1 MKISKK
7 ILKTVHFDAKSG
19 QKSFMTNQEIFMNNH
34 RKFHRNITL
43 WQIFL
48 FGSFLVLWELAAFLG
63 WIDSFFF
70 CSPSIVVISFYR
82 MLVGEGLLMHI
93 GYSLLEIIASFFI
106 IFVASFLIA
115 VLLWYYLSLA
125 RIMEPFLVVLNALPK
140 SALAPLFIVW
150 IGTGT
155 KTIIVAGISVA
166 IFGSIINLY
175 SGFRETDPDK
185 LLLIQ
190 TLGGDRLDMLTK
202 VVIPAAVPNVISVMK
217 VNIGLAL
224 VGVIIGEFFAGRR
237 GLGYLI
243 IYGTQVFKLD
253 MVLTSIIILC
263 FLAMLLYKVVQ
274 YFEHMYLRGGTLAK

>member
-1 MKISKK
+1 
-7 ILKTVHFDAKSG
+7 
-19 QKSFMTNQEIFMNNH
+19 
-34 RKFHRNITL
+34 
-43 WQIFL
+43 
-48 FGSFLVLWELAAFLG
+48 
-63 WIDSFFF
+63 
-70 CSPSIVVISFYR
+70 
-82 MLVGEGLLMHI
+82 MHL
-93 GYSLLEIIASFFI
+93 GYSLLEILISFVL
-106 IFVASFLIA
+106 IFVISFVVA
-115 VLLWYYLSLA
+115 VLLWYYLALS
-125 RIMEPFLVVLNALPK
+125 RILEPFLVVLNALPK

-150 IGTGT
+150 IGTGS

-166 IFGSIINLY
+166 LFGSIINLY
-175 SGFRETDPDK
+175 SGFRETDPEK

-202 VVIPAAVPNVISVMK
+202 VVIPAAIPNIISVMK

-263 FLAMLLYKVVQ
+263 GLAMVLYKVVQ
-274 YFEHMYLRGGTLAK
+274 SLEHVYLRSGTVTK

>member
-1 MKISKK
+1 
-7 ILKTVHFDAKSG
+7 
-19 QKSFMTNQEIFMNNH
+19 MTRQEQFIKNH
-34 RKFHRNITL
+34 KRFHRMIALAQIGLFLTL
-43 WQIFL
+43 
-48 FGSFLVLWELAAFLG
+48 LVLWETAARLE

-70 CSPSIVVISFYR
+70 CSPSIVVTCFVN
-82 MLVGEGLLMHI
+82 MLLKEELLVHL
-93 GYSLLEIIASFFI
+93 GFSLLEIILSFII

-115 VLLWYYLSLA
+115 VLLWYYLALS

-166 IFGSIINLY
+166 LFGSIINLY
-175 SGFRETDPDK
+175 SGFRETDPEK
-185 LLLIQ
+185 ILLIQ
-190 TLGGDRLDMLTK
+190 TLGGDRLDILTK
-202 VVIPAAVPNVISVMK
+202 VVIPSAVPNIISVMK

-263 FLAMLLYKVVQ
+263 FLAMVLYKIVQ
-274 YFEHMYLRGGTLAK
+274 YIEHIYLRSGTFAK

>member
-1 MKISKK
+1 MTRQEQFMK
-7 ILKTVHFDAKSG
+7 
-19 QKSFMTNQEIFMNNH
+19 NH
-34 RKFHRNITL
+34 ERFHRMIAL
-43 WQIFL
+43 AQVGLFL
-48 FGSFLVLWELAAFLG
+48 SLLILWESAARLK
-63 WIDSFFF
+63 WLDSFFF
-70 CSPSIVVISFYR
+70 CSPSIVVTCFIK
-82 MLVGEGLLMHI
+82 MLLGEQLMMHI
-93 GYSLLEIIASFFI
+93 GYSLLEIAISFLI
-106 IFVASFLIA
+106 IFISSFLIA
-115 VLLWYYLSLA
+115 VLLWYFLALSRVL
-125 RIMEPFLVVLNALPK
+125 EPFLVVLNALPK

-175 SGFRETDPDK
+175 SGFRETDPEK
-185 LLLIQ
+185 ILLIQ
-190 TLGGDRLDMLTK
+190 TLGGDRLDILTK
-202 VVIPAAVPNVISVMK
+202 VVIPSAVPNIISVMK

-263 FLAMLLYKVVQ
+263 FLAMILYKIVQ
-274 YFEHMYLRGGTLAK
+274 YLEHVYLRSGTNAK